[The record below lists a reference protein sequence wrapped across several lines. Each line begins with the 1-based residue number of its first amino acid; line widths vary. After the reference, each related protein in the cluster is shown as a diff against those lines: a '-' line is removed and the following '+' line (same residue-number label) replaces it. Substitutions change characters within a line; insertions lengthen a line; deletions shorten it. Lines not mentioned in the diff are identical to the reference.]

1 MFWQYTDL
9 KEARECHELM
19 GGYLLHTWESCHID
33 DPDLYVV
40 TECHY
45 EAKGLIAGTHA
56 IVVTDSK
63 GWPIRYMDPAEYL
76 ESLAPTYDAT
86 KQTNK
91 EQ

>member
-33 DPDLYVV
+33 DPDRYVV

-45 EAKGLIAGTHA
+45 EAKGLIAGTMGD
-56 IVVTDSK
+56 IDLE
-63 GWPIRYMDPAEYL
+63 EYL
-76 ESLAPTYDAT
+76 DSLAPTYDAT